1 MTTNQFLS
9 HTVLAKL
16 QDIYDQLEWRSGLP
30 GNASTSSTDLKA
42 FAEQSNDTRDL
53 SPGEILFLQDAEADS
68 LYWIE
73 SGVLAI
79 LQGELKE
86 PLLLTFRHPGQ
97 VVGEIALIENIS
109 RTASTVAIVPT
120 RLKYLNKEKFQELL
134 SHVPSVGIEIMR
146 LLSSRLRE
154 IKPAEYGSGFYD
166 HLTGALSR
174 RALDGRLQE
183 EITRAQRYTYSFSL
197 VFIDLDDFKEIN
209 DHHGHARGDEVLV
222 TFVQRTM
229 LHLRAT
235 DLLFRYGGDEFI
247 LLLQG
252 VDPARGPT
260 LIQRLLD
267 ESLENPVPGT
277 PPVHVAFSAG
287 IAYFPDDGKTPL
299 ELLKIA
305 DQRLYQVKEAGGGL
319 AGKTKC

>member
-1 MTTNQFLS
+1 MTTNEFISQI
-9 HTVLAKL
+9 VLTKL
-16 QDIYDQLEWRSGLP
+16 QETYDHLEWRSILP
-30 GNASTSSTDLKA
+30 ENASPFSASLKE
-42 FAEQSNDTRDL
+42 FVEQASETCDL
-53 SPGEILFLQDAEADS
+53 SPGEILFLQDADADS

-79 LQGELKE
+79 LQGELKN
-86 PLLLTFRHPGQ
+86 PFLLTYRHPGQ

-120 RLKYLNKEKFQELL
+120 RLRYLDKERFQELL
-134 SHVPSVGIEIMR
+134 ARVPGVGIEIMR

-183 EITRAQRYTYSFSL
+183 EIARARRYKYSFSL

-209 DHHGHARGDEVLV
+209 DNYGHARGDEALV
-222 TFVQRTM
+222 TFVQRTL

-252 VDPARGPT
+252 VDPARGPA
-260 LIQRLLD
+260 LLQRLLA
-267 ESLENPVPGT
+267 ESLENPVPGV
-277 PPVHVAFSAG
+277 PPVHVSFSAG
-287 IAYFPDDGKTPL
+287 TAYFPDDGETPTT
-299 ELLKIA
+299 LLKIA
-305 DQRLYQVKEAGGGL
+305 DQRLYQAKGMKVGL
-319 AGKTKC
+319 VRKTT